1 MQREQRLSAEE
12 ADAVIEG
19 RSGGVNLR
27 GFIGERIEELALGIE
42 RAVASLMAQS
52 SRLELGRVFISGG
65 GARVPGIVDALGSR
79 LGVRTEIA
87 NPLERV
93 AVRPEVMARVD
104 IDDLAPMLM
113 LSVGL
118 ALRQPR

>member
-1 MQREQRLSAEE
+1 
-12 ADAVIEG
+12 
-19 RSGGVNLR
+19 
-27 GFIGERIEELALGIE
+27 
-42 RAVASLMAQS
+42 MAQS
-52 SRLELGRVFISGG
+52 SRLELGRVFVSGG
-65 GARVPGIVDALGSR
+65 GARIPGVIDALGSR